1 MNHVPS
7 NMRNLIFVCTA
18 IIYLCTGCVS
28 DYDGVL
34 AETDPIPVL
43 NGVLYADSVL
53 ALNLTWSN
61 HPQEKEFEP
70 IPGAEFILMKNGFL
84 ISSNYS
90 FNNDGTYFFN
100 DTCLNGDK
108 YEIEIQIPGY
118 PKLTSQTVI
127 PYKPTISI
135 AKTEEK
141 DNQRPSE
148 VFNLDVT
155 NISKEINAL
164 YVFLFI
170 RETNYSGN
178 SDWNQR
184 GIYCDSP
191 FADPFNR
198 FYDSWAPEG
207 FSYEYESFVRF
218 PAENLV
224 DGSLHTRLAFLGENE
239 NIRFYVI
246 AATKEYDLY
255 YKGSYLQR
263 SFNPEVNL
271 PFTYQ
276 PIFLPTNISGGAGIF
291 AGIDLSLFEFKGEM

>member
-1 MNHVPS
+1 
-7 NMRNLIFVCTA
+7 MRNLIPACFV
-18 IIYLCTGCVS
+18 IIHFCSGCVS
-28 DYDGVL
+28 DYQGVL
-34 AETDPIPVL
+34 EETDPIPVL
-43 NGVLYADSVL
+43 NGVLYADSTL

-61 HPQEKEFEP
+61 HPQEKQFNP
-70 IPGAEFILMKNGFL
+70 IFGATFILKKNGFL
-84 ISSNYS
+84 HSSDFR
-90 FNNDGTYFFN
+90 FNPDGTYLFN

-108 YEIEIQIPGY
+108 YEIEVLIPGY

-127 PYKPTISI
+127 PYKPIISI
-135 AKTEEK
+135 EK
-141 DNQRPSE
+141 KEGENNQRLAE
-148 VFNLDVT
+148 VFDLEVT

-170 RETNYSGN
+170 RETNYSEN

-184 GIYCDSP
+184 GIYCHSP

-239 NIRFYVI
+239 TIRFYVI

-255 YKGSYLQR
+255 YKGGYLQR

-271 PFTYQ
+271 PFTNQ
-276 PIFLPTNISGGAGIF
+276 QIFLPTNISKGAGIF

>member
-1 MNHVPS
+1 MENSLRLSKRLFLVFYIS
-7 NMRNLIFVCTA
+7 ILLIS
-18 IIYLCTGCVS
+18 GCVS
-28 DYDGVL
+28 DYDGKILGSAPV
-34 AETDPIPVL
+34 PVL
-43 NGVLYADSVL
+43 NGILYADSVL

-70 IPGAEFILMKNGFL
+70 IPGALFILKKNGLL
-84 ISSNYS
+84 ISTNHR

-108 YEIEIQIPGY
+108 YEVEVQISGH
-118 PKLTSQTVI
+118 PKLTSQTTI
-127 PYKPTISI
+127 PHKPAISVTK
-135 AKTEEK
+135 AEQKENERTNK
-141 DNQRPSE
+141 

-164 YVFLFI
+164 YVFLFLN
-170 RETNYSGN
+170 ELDAN
-178 SDWNQR
+178 SNWEQR

-198 FYDSWAPEG
+198 VFDSWAPEG
-207 FSYEYESFVRF
+207 FTYEYESFVRF
-218 PAENLV
+218 PIENLAN
-224 DGSLHTRLAFLGENE
+224 GSLHTRLAFLGGSEI
-239 NIRFYVI
+239 IRFYVI
-246 AATKEYDLY
+246 AATKEHDLY
-255 YKGSYLQR
+255 YKGGYLQR

-291 AGIDLSLFEFKGEM
+291 AGIDLSLFDFKGEM

>member
-1 MNHVPS
+1 MDNG
-7 NMRNLIFVCTA
+7 
-18 IIYLCTGCVS
+18 LCLSKRLFLLFYISILFGSGCVS
-28 DYDGVL
+28 DYHNEILGL
-34 AETDPIPVL
+34 KPLPVL
-43 NGVLYADSVL
+43 NGILYADSIL

-70 IPGAEFILMKNGFL
+70 IPGATFILKKNGFL
-84 ISSNYS
+84 LSSDFS

-100 DTCLNGDK
+100 DTCSNGDK
-108 YEIEIQIPGY
+108 YEIEVQIQGY

-127 PYKPTISI
+127 PDRPIITI

-141 DNQRPSE
+141 DNERPNE
-148 VFNLDVT
+148 VFDLDVT

-170 RETNYSGN
+170 REANYSSN

-198 FYDSWAPEG
+198 FYDSWSPEG

-224 DGSLHTRLAFLGENE
+224 NGSLHTRLAFLGENE

-255 YKGSYLQR
+255 YKGGYLQR

-276 PIFLPTNISGGAGIF
+276 PIFLSTNISGGAGIF

>member
-1 MNHVPS
+1 MNKLNS
-7 NMRNLIFVCTA
+7 FLIAFIFFV
-18 IIYLCTGCVS
+18 TGCIS
-28 DYDGVL
+28 DYDGAL
-34 AETDPIPVL
+34 PDTDPIPVL
-43 NGVLYADSVL
+43 NSVLYTDSIL
-53 ALNLTWSN
+53 ALKLTWSN
-61 HPQEKEFEP
+61 HPQERKFEP
-70 IPGAEFILMKNGFL
+70 ISGATFILKKNGLL

-90 FNNDGTYFFN
+90 FNSDGTYFFN
-100 DTCLNGDK
+100 DTCFNGDK
-108 YEIEIQIPGY
+108 FEIEVKIQGY

-135 AKTEEK
+135 EQKKGEN
-141 DNQRPSE
+141 NQRPAE
-148 VFNLDVT
+148 VFNLNVT

-170 RETNYSGN
+170 QETDYSGI
-178 SDWNQR
+178 SDWAQR
-184 GIYCDSP
+184 SIYCDSP
-191 FADPFNR
+191 FADSFNR

-207 FSYEYESFVRF
+207 FSNEYESFVRF

-224 DGSLHTRLAFLGENE
+224 NGSLHTRLAFFGERE
-239 NIRFYVI
+239 TIRFYVI

-255 YKGSYLQR
+255 YKGGYLQR

-291 AGIDLSLFEFKGEM
+291 AGIDLSLFEFKGEL

>member
-1 MNHVPS
+1 MKNSLRFYKGLFHLFYIS
-7 NMRNLIFVCTA
+7 ILFSS
-18 IIYLCTGCVS
+18 GCVS
-28 DYDGVL
+28 DYDGEIL
-34 AETDPIPVL
+34 SSKHLPVL
-43 NGVLYADSVL
+43 NGILYADSVL

-61 HPQEKEFEP
+61 HPDKKEFEP
-70 IPGAEFILMKNGFL
+70 IPGAEFILKKNGFL
-84 ISSNYS
+84 ISSNYG
-90 FNNDGTYFFN
+90 FNTDGSYFFN

-108 YEIEIQIPGY
+108 FEIEVQISGY

-127 PYKPTISI
+127 PYKPNISI

-141 DNQRPSE
+141 DNQRPSK
-148 VFNLDVT
+148 VFDLDVT

-164 YVFLFI
+164 YVFLFLN
-170 RETNYSGN
+170 EHEDN
-178 SDWNQR
+178 SNWEQR

-198 FYDSWAPEG
+198 FYDSWAPAG

-224 DGSLHTRLAFLGENE
+224 NGSLHTRLAFLGERQ

-255 YKGSYLQR
+255 YKGGYLQR
-263 SFNPEVNL
+263 SYNPEVNL

-276 PIFLPTNISGGAGIF
+276 PIFLPSNISGGAGIF
-291 AGIDLSLFEFKGEM
+291 AGIDLSLIEFKGEM

>member
-1 MNHVPS
+1 
-7 NMRNLIFVCTA
+7 MRNLILACFV
-18 IIYLCTGCVS
+18 IIHFCSGCVS
-28 DYDGVL
+28 DYQGVL
-34 AETDPIPVL
+34 EETDPIPVL

-61 HPQEKEFEP
+61 HPQEKQFNP
-70 IPGAEFILMKNGFL
+70 ISGATFILKKNGIL
-84 ISSNYS
+84 LSSNYS
-90 FNNDGTYFFN
+90 FNPDGTYLFN

-108 YEIEIQIPGY
+108 FEIEVQIQGY
-118 PKLTSQTVI
+118 PRLTSQTVI

-135 AKTEEK
+135 EQKKGEN
-141 DNQRPSE
+141 NQRPAE
-148 VFNLDVT
+148 VFNLNVT
-155 NISKEINAL
+155 NISREINAL

-170 RETNYSGN
+170 QETDYSGN

-255 YKGSYLQR
+255 YKGGYLQR

-291 AGIDLSLFEFKGEM
+291 AGIDLSLFEFKGEL

>member
-1 MNHVPS
+1 
-7 NMRNLIFVCTA
+7 
-18 IIYLCTGCVS
+18 
-28 DYDGVL
+28 
-34 AETDPIPVL
+34 
-43 NGVLYADSVL
+43 
-53 ALNLTWSN
+53 
-61 HPQEKEFEP
+61 
-70 IPGAEFILMKNGFL
+70 
-84 ISSNYS
+84 
-90 FNNDGTYFFN
+90 
-100 DTCLNGDK
+100 
-108 YEIEIQIPGY
+108 
-118 PKLTSQTVI
+118 LTSQTVI
-127 PYKPTISI
+127 PYKPIISI
-135 AKTEEK
+135 AKTEKK
-141 DNQRPSE
+141 DNQRPAE
-148 VFNLDVT
+148 IFELDVT